1 MGPVRKTINLA
12 FALALTGGGAYMIF
26 NVAMYAQF
34 FWGRMVIAPAVAMVL
49 GLYWLWEDFIKPAIR
64 KEGARSE

>member
-12 FALALTGGGAYMIF
+12 FALALTGGGAYAIF
-26 NVAMYAQF
+26 YIFVYADAVKK
-34 FWGRMVIAPAVAMVL
+34 WMVTAVAMVTGL

-64 KEGARSE
+64 KEDARSE